1 MTPKP
6 TLSRRDALKL
16 TAGAAAAASLSTPS
30 RRTHA
35 QDRAKVRIWSPGD
48 NGTVADWAEDPILQA
63 VQEATQTE
71 IEMVKIG
78 FDVYT
83 DQLNAAVASG
93 ELPDVIG
100 TVDHGAKTIIGQW
113 VRDEVVTPYEGEVG
127 AAAPNVLAQYEANP
141 TLAELKIDDKIYM
154 KPVSWGDGNEPNMGL
169 LHVRKDLLDAYG
181 LTPPETFEEY
191 FEYLRAAK
199 AAGSTGVI
207 FTAGGDGGVGVSLN
221 AFAGAYGLP
230 VGGWVKGDTGYGYWA
245 TQPRMKEALLLF
257 RRMVAEELID
267 PTSWEI
273 SVGDEARARYVSGE
287 AASYIFNGGGHIGRI
302 QNDLTLVDPAFQEYL
317 LPALDAGAGARGYMA
332 EPMFYGGTFV
342 GTLGGNDP
350 VAAARVINYLSTE
363 EGYKLTAL
371 GIAGRDY
378 DETNGQIT
386 LNPDQRAQD
395 GFPTEAGD
403 SGAHPLATAVVSWV
417 PLEWQEFSLLYG
429 KDENFTA
436 FYTQMRANQI
446 QYQTPSAGLLTTSAL
461 WTDFQ
466 STGSELVA
474 RSFLE
479 IVRSGSESD
488 ATAAFDQFVS
498 AWEDAGGGGAQ
509 TEMSE
514 VLTAIYG

>member
-6 TLSRRDALKL
+6 TLSRRDAIKL
-16 TAGAAAAASLSTPS
+16 TAAAAAVSLAGSPRPT
-30 RRTHA
+30 RA
-35 QDRAKVRIWSPGD
+35 QDPAKVRIWSPGD
-48 NGTVADWAEDPILQA
+48 NGTVADWNEDPILQA

-71 IEMVKIG
+71 IEITKIG
-78 FDVYT
+78 FDVYA

-93 ELPDVIG
+93 EVPDVIA

-113 VRDEVVTPYEGEVG
+113 IRDEVVTPYEGEVG

-169 LHVRKDLLDAYG
+169 VHVRKDLLNAYG
-181 LTPPETFEEY
+181 LTPPDTFEEY
-191 FEYLRAAK
+191 FAYLRAAK
-199 AAGSTGVI
+199 ADGSSGVI
-207 FTAGGDGGVGVSLN
+207 FTGGGVGGIGPAIN
-221 AFAGAYGLP
+221 AFAGAHGLP
-230 VGGWVKGDTGYGYWA
+230 FGGWVKGDTGYGFWA
-245 TQPRMKEALLLF
+245 TQPRMREALLLF
-257 RRMVAEELID
+257 RAMVAEELVD
-267 PTSWEI
+267 PASWET
-273 SVGDEARARYVSGE
+273 SVGDEARARYVAGE
-287 AASYIFNGGGHIGRI
+287 AASFIFNGGGHIGRI

-342 GTLGGNDP
+342 GALGGNDP
-350 VAAARVINYLSTE
+350 VAAARVINYLSSE

-378 DETNGQIT
+378 EEANGQIT
-386 LNPDQRAQD
+386 LNPEQRAQD

-403 SGAHPLATAVVSWV
+403 SGAHPLAAAIVSWV
-417 PLEWQEFSLLYG
+417 PRQWQEFSLLYG
-429 KDENFTA
+429 KDEAFAA
-436 FYTQMRANQI
+436 FYQEMRANQV
-446 QYQTPSAGLLTTSAL
+446 QYQTPSVGLLTTSPL

-474 RSFLE
+474 RSYLE

-488 ATAAFDQFVS
+488 ASAAFDQFVS
-498 AWEDAGGGGAQ
+498 DWEGAGGGDAQ
-509 TEMSE
+509 AEMSD